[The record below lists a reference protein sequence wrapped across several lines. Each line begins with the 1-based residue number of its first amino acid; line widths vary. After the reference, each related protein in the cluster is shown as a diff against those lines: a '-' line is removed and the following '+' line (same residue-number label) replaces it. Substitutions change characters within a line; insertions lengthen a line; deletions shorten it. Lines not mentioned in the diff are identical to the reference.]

1 MQQSSKKNL
10 IFISFSQFA
19 TTFSFNFIF
28 IFLPFYIFRIS
39 PYSPQNTLLW
49 IGAIMGA
56 TGLGTA
62 VTSPFWGSL
71 THRFSPKLL
80 YLRVLVVHLVTFFLM
95 GFTEKL
101 PILLILRII
110 QGLLGGVSTIGL
122 IIVSSSSPKERIS
135 SHIGFYQSSITFGQ
149 LVGPLIGTIAAATLG
164 YKGAF
169 ISASCV
175 VFAAFIF
182 CRLYVTDIPRLPKEM
197 KSLGKTAIDKKV
209 IIGWL
214 LCFSAQIQLMF
225 LPSILPKVFERFNIE
240 QASALKLAG
249 IIVMLYTGTAMIGT
263 YVWSS
268 LSRKIG
274 LKKMIVFV
282 FLSGILLQLLFIFSK
297 SVINFTVLRMIQ
309 TGLIAA
315 TMPLVISLFA
325 SKLKGST
332 IGLLNS
338 ARFAGNALGPIL
350 ATSVLAFSDLTALH
364 LLISV
369 ISLIAFL
376 GFRFLF
382 TTEGPSSHEVTNV

>member
-1 MQQSSKKNL
+1 
-10 IFISFSQFA
+10 
-19 TTFSFNFIF
+19 
-28 IFLPFYIFRIS
+28 
-39 PYSPQNTLLW
+39 
-49 IGAIMGA
+49 
-56 TGLGTA
+56 
-62 VTSPFWGSL
+62 
-71 THRFSPKLL
+71 
-80 YLRVLVVHLVTFFLM
+80 
-95 GFTEKL
+95 
-101 PILLILRII
+101 
-110 QGLLGGVSTIGL
+110 
-122 IIVSSSSPKERIS
+122 
-135 SHIGFYQSSITFGQ
+135 
-149 LVGPLIGTIAAATLG
+149 
-164 YKGAF
+164 
-169 ISASCV
+169 
-175 VFAAFIF
+175 
-182 CRLYVTDIPRLPKEM
+182 M
-197 KSLGKTAIDKKV
+197 KSLGKTTIDKKV

-225 LPSILPKVFERFNIE
+225 LPSIFPKVFERFNIE

-249 IIVMLYTGTAMIGT
+249 IVVMLYTGTAMIGT

-297 SVINFTVLRMIQ
+297 SIINFTVLRMIQ

-325 SKLKGST
+325 GKLKGST

-350 ATSVLAFSDLTALH
+350 ATSVLAFSNLTALH